1 MSDKIRPQHVARKAI
16 LYVRQSSAYQV
27 THNLESQRLQYAMQD
42 RLHQLGWRDIDVVD
56 EDLGR
61 SAAGTVTRTGF
72 ERMVAKVC
80 LGNVGG
86 VAAREVSRFARNS
99 REWQHLVEVCRVIDT
114 VLIDLEAVYCP
125 RLRNDR
131 LRLGLK
137 GSLNEYE
144 LDLLRQRSVEARRAK
159 AQRGELLVA
168 APVGFLKTDAPH
180 FEKDPDR
187 RIQEAVALVFQTFGE
202 WGTVRQTL
210 SWFLEHGLQLPARS
224 VSGAITW
231 RRPSFGVLYRMLSN
245 PIYGGAY
252 GYGKTERTIRYEEGE
267 PRTSSRRRPRE
278 DWLAFIPHAHEGY
291 VSWEEFDRIRHTM
304 AATTRAWHHTGA
316 ATRGPGLVTGLLR
329 CRRCG
334 RKLVVCYT
342 GSAHNVLRYVCV
354 RGARDRGEPRCISF
368 GGLVVDDAIGKDILR
383 VVQPAAV
390 DAAIVASEAAA
401 HQQDEVRKAGTR
413 ELEAARY
420 AARRAQKQY
429 DATDPENRLVAD
441 ELERRWNTALRRV
454 REIEARI
461 DQHVHGR
468 GQPVIPTRE
477 AFANL
482 AADLEAVWRNP
493 HADIRLKK
501 RLVRTLI
508 HEIVVDT
515 DPEAGEVILVIHW
528 KGGVH
533 TELRV
538 PRRRR
543 GQCATHTPKNVV
555 DAVRELARICPD
567 DLLANVLNRNGLLT
581 GRGNRWTRE
590 RVVSL
595 RTHHDIACYERDRR
609 TSEGW
614 MNLNEAA
621 RVLGIRPK
629 TLRLA
634 VERGDIEAAHPLPDG
649 PWVFHRR
656 RSQLRAP
663 PRWSLACETAITDPQ
678 YQILSNEISCFQA
691 HSLVGQ
697 YETRL

>member
-27 THNLESQRLQYAMQD
+27 IHNLESQRLQYAMQD
-42 RLHQLGWRDIDVVD
+42 RLHQLGWREVDVVD

-61 SAAGTVTRTGF
+61 SAAGTVTRAGF
-72 ERMVAKVC
+72 ERMVAEVC

-99 REWQHLVEVCRVIDT
+99 REWQHLVEVCRVVDT

-125 RLRNDR
+125 RLSNDR
-131 LRLGLK
+131 LLLGLK

-180 FEKDPDR
+180 VEKDPDR
-187 RIQEAVALVFQTFGE
+187 RIQEAVALVFQKFGE
-202 WGTVRQTL
+202 LGTVRQTL
-210 SWFLEHGLQLPARS
+210 SWFLDHGLQLPARS

-231 RRPSFGVLYRMLSN
+231 RRPSFGGLYRMLSN

-252 GYGKTERTIRYEEGE
+252 AYGKTESTLRYEQGE

-278 DWLAFIPHAHEGY
+278 AWLALIPHAHEGY
-291 VSWEEFDRIRHTM
+291 VSWDEFERNRATM
-304 AATTRAWHHTGA
+304 AANTRAWDHV
-316 ATRGPGLVTGLLR
+316 GPVRHGPALVPGLLR

-342 GSAHNVLRYVCV
+342 GNAHNVLRYVCV
-354 RGARDRGEPRCISF
+354 RGARDNGEPRCISF
-368 GGLVVDDAIGKDILR
+368 GGLVVDDAIGKEILR
-383 VVQPAAV
+383 IVQPAAV

-401 HQQDEVRKAGTR
+401 HQQDEVLKAWTR

-429 DATDPENRLVAD
+429 DAIDPENRLVAD
-441 ELERRWNTALRRV
+441 ELEQRWNTALQRV

-461 DQHVHGR
+461 DRHVHDR
-468 GQPVIPTRE
+468 RQPVVPARE
-477 AFANL
+477 EFEHL

-493 HADIRLKK
+493 HADVRLKK

-543 GQCATHTPKNVV
+543 GQCATHTSKNVV
-555 DAVRELARICPD
+555 DAVRVLARICPD

-595 RTHHDIACYERDRR
+595 RSHHDIACCDRDRR
-609 TSEGW
+609 TAEGW
-614 MNLNEAA
+614 MNLTEAA
-621 RVLGIRPK
+621 RVLGISPR

-634 VERGDIEAAHPLPDG
+634 VERGEIEAAHPLPDG
-649 PWVFHRR
+649 PWVFDRQALEAPAAAALVARVRDRNHRPAVPH
-656 RSQLRAP
+656 SQQRA
-663 PRWSLACETAITDPQ
+663 
-678 YQILSNEISCFQA
+678 
-691 HSLVGQ
+691 LVFSG
-697 YETRL
+697 T

>member
-1 MSDKIRPQHVARKAI
+1 MSDKIRPQHVARKAM

-27 THNLESQRLQYAMQD
+27 NHNLESQRLQYAMQD
-42 RLHQLGWRDIDVVD
+42 RLHQLGWREVEVVD

-61 SAAGTVTRTGF
+61 SAAGTVTRAGF
-72 ERMVAKVC
+72 ERMVAEVC

-99 REWQHLVEVCRVIDT
+99 REWQHLVEVCRVVDT

-125 RLRNDR
+125 RLSNDR
-131 LRLGLK
+131 LLLGLK

-187 RIQEAVALVFQTFGE
+187 RIQDAVALVFQKFGE
-202 WGTVRQTL
+202 LGTVRQTL

-224 VSGAITW
+224 VCGEITW

-252 GYGKTERTIRYEEGE
+252 AYGKTESMIRYEQGE
-267 PRTSSRRRPRE
+267 PRTSARRRPRE
-278 DWLAFIPHAHEGY
+278 EWLAFIPQAHEGY
-291 VSWEEFDRIRHTM
+291 VSWEEFERIRQTM
-304 AATTRAWHHTGA
+304 AANTRAWHHTGA
-316 ATRGPGLVTGLLR
+316 VTNGPALLTGLLR

-342 GSAHNVLRYVCV
+342 GNAHNVLRYVCV
-354 RGARDRGEPRCISF
+354 RGARDNGEPRCISF
-368 GGLVVDDAIGKDILR
+368 GGLVVDDAIGKELLR

-390 DAAIVASEAAA
+390 AAAVVASEAAA
-401 HQQDEVRKAGTR
+401 HQRDEVLNAWTR

-420 AARRAQKQY
+420 GARRAQKQY
-429 DATDPENRLVAD
+429 DATDPEHRLVAD
-441 ELERRWNTALRRV
+441 ELERRWNAALQRV

-461 DQHVHGR
+461 EQHTHGR
-468 GQPVIPTRE
+468 SQPMVPTRDE
-477 AFANL
+477 FENL
-482 AADLEAVWRNP
+482 AADLETVWRNP
-493 HADIRLKK
+493 HADVRLKK

-543 GQCATHTPKNVV
+543 GQCATHTSKNVV
-555 DAVRELARICPD
+555 DAVRVLARICPD

-595 RTHHDIACYERDRR
+595 RTHHDIACYDRDRR
-609 TSEGW
+609 AAEGW

-621 RVLGIRPK
+621 RVLGISPR

-649 PWVFHRR
+649 PWVFQRQALEAPGTAALVAR
-656 RSQLRAP
+656 VRDRNRQPAIPNSQQRA
-663 PRWSLACETAITDPQ
+663 
-678 YQILSNEISCFQA
+678 
-691 HSLVGQ
+691 LVFSG
-697 YETRL
+697 T

>member
-16 LYVRQSSAYQV
+16 LYVRQSSVYQV
-27 THNLESQRLQYAMQD
+27 NHNLESQRLQYAMQD
-42 RLHQLGWRDIDVVD
+42 RLHHLGWREVDVVD

-61 SAAGTVTRTGF
+61 SAAGTVTRAGF
-72 ERMVAKVC
+72 ERMVAEVC

-99 REWQHLVEVCRVIDT
+99 REWQHLVEVCRVVDT
-114 VLIDLEAVYCP
+114 VLIDLETVYCP
-125 RLRNDR
+125 RLSNDR
-131 LRLGLK
+131 LLLGLK

-159 AQRGELLVA
+159 AKRGELLVA

-187 RIQEAVALVFQTFGE
+187 RIQEAVALVFQKFGDL
-202 WGTVRQTL
+202 GTVRQTL

-224 VSGAITW
+224 VDGEITW

-252 GYGKTERTIRYEEGE
+252 TYGKTESTIRYEDGE

-278 DWLAFIPHAHEGY
+278 EWLAFIPHAHEGY
-291 VSWEEFDRIRHTM
+291 VSWEEFERIRQTM
-304 AATTRAWHHTGA
+304 AANTRAWDHAGPVTNGPALLTG
-316 ATRGPGLVTGLLR
+316 VLR

-342 GSAHNVLRYVCV
+342 GNAHNVLRYICV
-354 RGARDRGEPRCISF
+354 RGARDNGEPRCISF
-368 GGLVVDDAIGKDILR
+368 GGLVVDDALGKEILR

-401 HQQDEVRKAGTR
+401 HQQDEVLKAWTR

-429 DATDPENRLVAD
+429 DAIDPENRLVAD
-441 ELERRWNTALRRV
+441 ELERRWNAALQRV

-461 DQHVHGR
+461 DQHVSNHH
-468 GQPVIPTRE
+468 QPAVPTRE
-477 AFANL
+477 EFESL
-482 AADLEAVWRNP
+482 AADLETVWRNP
-493 HADIRLKK
+493 HADVRLKK

-543 GQCATHTPKNVV
+543 GQCATHTAKNVV
-555 DAVRELARICPD
+555 DAVRILARICPD
-567 DLLANVLNRNGLLT
+567 DLVANVLNRNGLRT

-595 RTHHDIACYERDRR
+595 RTHHEIACYDRDRR
-609 TSEGW
+609 ASEGW

-621 RVLGIRPK
+621 GVLGLSPR

-634 VERGDIEAAHPLPDG
+634 VERREIDAAHPLPDG
-649 PWVFHRR
+649 PWVFQRPALETPAAAALVAR
-656 RSQLRAP
+656 VRDRTRQPAIPNSQQRA
-663 PRWSLACETAITDPQ
+663 
-678 YQILSNEISCFQA
+678 
-691 HSLVGQ
+691 LVFSG
-697 YETRL
+697 T

>member
-27 THNLESQRLQYAMQD
+27 NHNLESQRLQYAMQD
-42 RLHQLGWRDIDVVD
+42 RLHQLGWREVDVVD

-61 SAAGTVTRTGF
+61 SAAGTVTRAGF
-72 ERMVAKVC
+72 ERMVAEVC

-99 REWQHLVEVCRVIDT
+99 REWQHLVEVCRVVDT

-125 RLRNDR
+125 RLSNDR
-131 LRLGLK
+131 LLLGLK

-187 RIQEAVALVFQTFGE
+187 RIQDAVALVFQTFGE
-202 WGTVRQTL
+202 LGTVRQTL

-224 VSGAITW
+224 VCGEITW

-252 GYGKTERTIRYEEGE
+252 AYGKTESMIRYEQGE
-267 PRTSSRRRPRE
+267 PRTSARRRPRE
-278 DWLAFIPHAHEGY
+278 EWLAFIPQAHEGY
-291 VSWEEFDRIRHTM
+291 VSWEEFERIRQTM
-304 AATTRAWHHTGA
+304 AANTRAWNHTGA
-316 ATRGPGLVTGLLR
+316 VTNGPALLTGVLR

-342 GSAHNVLRYVCV
+342 GNAHNVLRYVCV
-354 RGARDRGEPRCISF
+354 RGARDNGEPRCISF
-368 GGLVVDDAIGKDILR
+368 GGLVVDDAIGKEILR

-390 DAAIVASEAAA
+390 AAAVVASEAAA
-401 HQQDEVRKAGTR
+401 HQRDEVLNAWTR

-441 ELERRWNTALRRV
+441 ELERRWNTALQRV
-454 REIEARI
+454 REIEERI
-461 DQHVHGR
+461 EQHTHGR
-468 GQPVIPTRE
+468 SQPVVPSRDE
-477 AFANL
+477 FENL
-482 AADLEAVWRNP
+482 AADLETVWRNP
-493 HADIRLKK
+493 HADVRLKK

-543 GQCATHTPKNVV
+543 GQCATHTSKNVV
-555 DAVRELARICPD
+555 DAVRVLARICPD
-567 DLLANVLNRNGLLT
+567 DLLANVLNRNGLRT
-581 GRGNRWTRE
+581 GRSNRWTRE

-595 RTHHDIACYERDRR
+595 RTHHDIACYDRDRR
-609 TSEGW
+609 VSEGW

-621 RVLGIRPK
+621 RLVGISAR

-634 VERGDIEAAHPLPDG
+634 VERGEIEAAHPLPDG
-649 PWVFHRR
+649 PWVFHRQALEAPAAAALVAR
-656 RSQLRAP
+656 VRARNHRP
-663 PRWSLACETAITDPQ
+663 AVPNSHQRA
-678 YQILSNEISCFQA
+678 
-691 HSLVGQ
+691 LVFSG
-697 YETRL
+697 T

>member
-27 THNLESQRLQYAMQD
+27 NHNLESQRLQYAMQD
-42 RLHQLGWRDIDVVD
+42 RLHQLGWREVDVVD
-56 EDLGR
+56 DDLGR
-61 SAAGTVTRTGF
+61 SAAGTVTRAGF
-72 ERMVAKVC
+72 ERMVAEVC

-99 REWQHLVEVCRVIDT
+99 REWQHLVEVCRVVDT

-125 RLRNDR
+125 RLSNDR
-131 LRLGLK
+131 LLLGLK

-159 AQRGELLVA
+159 AKRGELLVA

-187 RIQEAVALVFQTFGE
+187 RIQQAVALVFQKFGE
-202 WGTVRQTL
+202 LGTVRQTL

-224 VSGAITW
+224 VSGEITW

-252 GYGKTERTIRYEEGE
+252 AYGKTESTIRYEQGE
-267 PRTSSRRRPRE
+267 PRTSLRRRPRE
-278 DWLAFIPHAHEGY
+278 EWLAFIPQAHEGY
-291 VSWEEFDRIRHTM
+291 VSWEEFERNRQTM
-304 AATTRAWHHTGA
+304 AANTRAWDHAGPVTHGPALLTG
-316 ATRGPGLVTGLLR
+316 VLR

-342 GSAHNVLRYVCV
+342 GNAHNVLRYICV
-354 RGARDRGEPRCISF
+354 RGARDNGEPRCISF
-368 GGLVVDDAIGKDILR
+368 GGLVVDDAIGKELLR

-390 DAAIVASEAAA
+390 DAAVVASEAAA
-401 HQQDEVRKAGTR
+401 HQQDEVLKAWTR

-420 AARRAQKQY
+420 AARRAQRQY
-429 DATDPENRLVAD
+429 DAIDPENRLVAD
-441 ELERRWNTALRRV
+441 ELERRWNSALHRV
-454 REIEARI
+454 REIEERI
-461 DQHVHGR
+461 HQHVSNHH
-468 GQPVIPTRE
+468 QAVVPTRE
-477 AFANL
+477 EFESL
-482 AADLEAVWRNP
+482 AADLETVWRNP
-493 HADIRLKK
+493 HADVRLKK

-543 GQCATHTPKNVV
+543 GQCATHTSKNVV
-555 DAVRELARICPD
+555 DAVRVLARICPD
-567 DLLANVLNRNGLLT
+567 DLLANVLNRNGLVT

-590 RVVSL
+590 RMVSL
-595 RTHHDIACYERDRR
+595 RTHHDIACYDRERRV
-609 TSEGW
+609 SEGW
-614 MNLNEAA
+614 MNLNEGA
-621 RVLGIRPK
+621 RLLGISAR

-634 VERGDIEAAHPLPDG
+634 VERGEIEAAHPLPDG
-649 PWVFHRR
+649 PWVFHRQALEAPAAAALVAR
-656 RSQLRAP
+656 VRNRNHRPVIPNSQQRA
-663 PRWSLACETAITDPQ
+663 
-678 YQILSNEISCFQA
+678 
-691 HSLVGQ
+691 LVFSG
-697 YETRL
+697 T